1 MATFVHVA
9 PIDEPGFADPALDL
23 ARHVYTMMEQDPSGI
38 DEKISDQK
46 SLDVAL
52 DNLDAIIEQAGEK
65 DLGVEG
71 VMNVVCWLFQRV
83 LENNTPPA
91 EAVTLVDK
99 FVKKLTANSKSNPI
113 LRLKTLSTI
122 YNVLGGNGTA
132 RYNVFVAI
140 VTFAA
145 AAGKEQLALLAPQFA
160 QLDEMLAEWGTDIAK
175 TRDLYTIIFT
185 AMSTFDNKEGA
196 HEYRLKFLKSFAGES
211 NLSGSKEQAKAVVV
225 EAIANAKVFQFDTY
239 LELDAVAAL
248 QKDSTDA
255 KAYELLKL
263 FAGENLDA
271 FNKFYAANTAYVNGL
286 GLKKEDCLVKMRL
299 LTLCSLAAAKKEI
312 GYAEIAKALE
322 VPEADVE
329 PWAIKAITVKLMDA
343 KMDQLNKNLV
353 VSRCTDRMFSQE
365 QWASLRSKLV
375 GWKDRMKQLL
385 QVIENTRKDQAQQ
398 MVDMQAQIDVG
409 GNQ

>member
-1 MATFVHVA
+1 MCW
-9 PIDEPGFADPALDL
+9 
-23 ARHVYTMMEQDPSGI
+23 Q
-38 DEKISDQK
+38 

-185 AMSTFDNKEGA
+185 AMSTFDNKCPPTPPHATAASGPSAPHAMHTVEPS
-196 HEYRLKFLKSFAGES
+196 SFP
-211 NLSGSKEQAKAVVV
+211 
-225 EAIANAKVFQFDTY
+225 
-239 LELDAVAAL
+239 AVADRQARAHARSAWQAVTVEDWRGSQAL
-248 QKDSTDA
+248 APPVVQ
-255 KAYELLKL
+255 
-263 FAGENLDA
+263 A
-271 FNKFYAANTAYVNGL
+271 FPA
-286 GLKKEDCLVKMRL
+286 
-299 LTLCSLAAAKKEI
+299 
-312 GYAEIAKALE
+312 
-322 VPEADVE
+322 
-329 PWAIKAITVKLMDA
+329 
-343 KMDQLNKNLV
+343 
-353 VSRCTDRMFSQE
+353 VSS
-365 QWASLRSKLV
+365 S
-375 GWKDRMKQLL
+375 
-385 QVIENTRKDQAQQ
+385 
-398 MVDMQAQIDVG
+398 
-409 GNQ
+409 